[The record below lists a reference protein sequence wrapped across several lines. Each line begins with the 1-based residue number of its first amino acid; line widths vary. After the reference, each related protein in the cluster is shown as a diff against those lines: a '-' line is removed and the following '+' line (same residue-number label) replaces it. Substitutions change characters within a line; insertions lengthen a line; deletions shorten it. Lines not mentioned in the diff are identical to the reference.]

1 MGFGILD
8 SRGWGPA
15 PPARNLTPVPSPI
28 ALPPSGRGG
37 PGTTVR
43 ACRRHPVGAAP
54 CGRPAPKTGPP
65 PLSHPPVPNPPPPP
79 GRPHRAAPTNVVP
92 DRTTPPT
99 STTAT
104 AASPSPGRWEGDGRG
119 DRGEVS
125 GGRGRVLEA

>member
-43 ACRRHPVGAAP
+43 ACRRHPVGAAL
-54 CGRPAPKTGPP
+54 CAR
-65 PLSHPPVPNPPPPP
+65 PVPKPAPPP
-79 GRPHRAAPTNVVP
+79 GRPHRPAPTNVVP